1 MLIPNQCANI
11 ALLAACTKKISNAN
25 TGLAFG
31 VNGPV
36 AAIVNVFANSNPVVA
51 CKPTIVAPKP
61 TKFTVNPVVNAFT
74 TSALGGTNSR
84 SAIDVF
90 NRSPNRTNPSDQNV
104 VKKPAMIPNKIKYNP
119 ASVAFVNPLNKSE
132 NTTTTAAT
140 VNRINCPQNPQRPN
154 VLHAAAVRETLRA
167 IDSALSTDAFVV
179 TPRLSLVFFAARLV
193 DILIDAEEDAV
204 DDSEN
209 TKACLFNSNAFDDDD
224 DEEILPFEGVKAL
237 CQTLLR
243 RVRRATKGFRNVG
256 KETDVVS
263 NMMMMMMRVASRKR
277 AQAFLWRHFKRPHS
291 SKYLS
296 LGYQKKEE
304 KGDYKNTNDECHHKT
319 PTPTP
324 CCEYRW
330 KSNFSFFLDTRTR
343 KHTHI
348 YMRPTKRRTT
358 RRDARG

>member
-84 SAIDVF
+84 SAMDAF

-193 DILIDAEEDAV
+193 DILIDAEEDADD

-209 TKACLFNSNAFDDDD
+209 TKACLFNSNAFEDDDD
-224 DEEILPFEGVKAL
+224 DEILPFEGVKAL

-243 RVRRATKGFRNVG
+243 RATKKGCCAFRNVG
-256 KETDVVS
+256 KETGVVS
-263 NMMMMMMRVASRKR
+263 NMMMMMRVASRKR
-277 AQAFLWRHFKRPHS
+277 ARFSLEAFGP
-291 SKYLS
+291 
-296 LGYQKKEE
+296 
-304 KGDYKNTNDECHHKT
+304 
-319 PTPTP
+319 
-324 CCEYRW
+324 
-330 KSNFSFFLDTRTR
+330 
-343 KHTHI
+343 
-348 YMRPTKRRTT
+348 
-358 RRDARG
+358 

>member
-51 CKPTIVAPKP
+51 CKPTIVAPNP

-119 ASVAFVNPLNKSE
+119 ASVAFVKPLNKSE

-193 DILIDAEEDAV
+193 DILIDAEEDDDDDDDD

-209 TKACLFNSNAFDDDD
+209 IACCLFNSNAFED
-224 DEEILPFEGVKAL
+224 DEEIVPFEGVKAL

-243 RVRRATKGFRNVG
+243 RVRRATGFAFRNVG

-263 NMMMMMMRVASRKR
+263 NMMMFGSRN
-277 AQAFLWRHFKRPHS
+277 
-291 SKYLS
+291 S
-296 LGYQKKEE
+296 LA
-304 KGDYKNTNDECHHKT
+304 
-319 PTPTP
+319 
-324 CCEYRW
+324 R
-330 KSNFSFFLDTRTR
+330 FFGAIGTC
-343 KHTHI
+343 
-348 YMRPTKRRTT
+348 
-358 RRDARG
+358 

>member
-51 CKPTIVAPKP
+51 CKPTIVAPNP

-140 VNRINCPQNPQRPN
+140 VKRINCPQNPQRPN

-179 TPRLSLVFFAARLV
+179 TARLSLVFFAARLV
-193 DILIDAEEDAV
+193 DILIDAEED

-209 TKACLFNSNAFDDDD
+209 TFVFNSTAED
-224 DEEILPFEGVKAL
+224 DEEEIVPGGVKAL

-243 RVRRATKGFRNVG
+243 RVRRATGFAFRNVG

-263 NMMMMMMRVASRKR
+263 NMMMFGSRN
-277 AQAFLWRHFKRPHS
+277 
-291 SKYLS
+291 S
-296 LGYQKKEE
+296 LA
-304 KGDYKNTNDECHHKT
+304 
-319 PTPTP
+319 
-324 CCEYRW
+324 R
-330 KSNFSFFLDTRTR
+330 FFGAIGTC
-343 KHTHI
+343 
-348 YMRPTKRRTT
+348 
-358 RRDARG
+358 

>member
-51 CKPTIVAPKP
+51 CKPTIVAPNP

-119 ASVAFVNPLNKSE
+119 ASVAFVKPLNKSE

-140 VNRINCPQNPQRPN
+140 VKRINCPQNPQRPN

-193 DILIDAEEDAV
+193 DILIDAEEDDDD

-209 TKACLFNSNAFDDDD
+209 IACCLFNSNAFED
-224 DEEILPFEGVKAL
+224 DEEIVPFEGVKAL

-243 RVRRATKGFRNVG
+243 RVRRATKEGFCAFRNVVG
-256 KETDVVS
+256 KETDVVVS
-263 NMMMMMMRVASRKR
+263 NMMMMMMMRVESKRKSLAR
-277 AQAFLWRHFKRPHS
+277 FSLELILDLCLRPQFKQ
-291 SKYLS
+291 
-296 LGYQKKEE
+296 YQV
-304 KGDYKNTNDECHHKT
+304 
-319 PTPTP
+319 
-324 CCEYRW
+324 
-330 KSNFSFFLDTRTR
+330 
-343 KHTHI
+343 
-348 YMRPTKRRTT
+348 
-358 RRDARG
+358 

>member
-51 CKPTIVAPKP
+51 CKPTIVAPSP

-140 VNRINCPQNPQRPN
+140 VNRIN
-154 VLHAAAVRETLRA
+154 
-167 IDSALSTDAFVV
+167 
-179 TPRLSLVFFAARLV
+179 LSL
-193 DILIDAEEDAV
+193 I
-204 DDSEN
+204 
-209 TKACLFNSNAFDDDD
+209 
-224 DEEILPFEGVKAL
+224 
-237 CQTLLR
+237 
-243 RVRRATKGFRNVG
+243 
-256 KETDVVS
+256 
-263 NMMMMMMRVASRKR
+263 
-277 AQAFLWRHFKRPHS
+277 
-291 SKYLS
+291 
-296 LGYQKKEE
+296 
-304 KGDYKNTNDECHHKT
+304 
-319 PTPTP
+319 
-324 CCEYRW
+324 
-330 KSNFSFFLDTRTR
+330 
-343 KHTHI
+343 HI
-348 YMRPTKRRTT
+348 
-358 RRDARG
+358 

>member
-51 CKPTIVAPKP
+51 CKPTIVAPNP

-119 ASVAFVNPLNKSE
+119 ASVAFVKPLNKSE

-179 TPRLSLVFFAARLV
+179 TPRLFLVFFAARLV
-193 DILIDAEEDAV
+193 DILIDAEEDDDDD

-209 TKACLFNSNAFDDDD
+209 TACLFNSNAFEDDD
-224 DEEILPFEGVKAL
+224 EILPFEGVKAL

-277 AQAFLWRHFKRPHS
+277 ARAFLWRHFGPVFETTIQNI
-291 SKYLS
+291 S
-296 LGYQKKEE
+296 LGYQKEGKKETT
-304 KGDYKNTNDECHHKT
+304 KIQTMNV
-319 PTPTP
+319 
-324 CCEYRW
+324 
-330 KSNFSFFLDTRTR
+330 
-343 KHTHI
+343 I
-348 YMRPTKRRTT
+348 KRRLLLLRTASIDGKAT
-358 RRDARG
+358 FLSFSIREHANKPTYIWGRRKGAPRAARG

>member
-1 MLIPNQCANI
+1 M
-11 ALLAACTKKISNAN
+11 
-25 TGLAFG
+25 
-31 VNGPV
+31 
-36 AAIVNVFANSNPVVA
+36 
-51 CKPTIVAPKP
+51 
-61 TKFTVNPVVNAFT
+61 
-74 TSALGGTNSR
+74 
-84 SAIDVF
+84 
-90 NRSPNRTNPSDQNV
+90 

-209 TKACLFNSNAFDDDD
+209 TKACLFNPNAFDDDD

-304 KGDYKNTNDECHHKT
+304 KGDYKNTNDEHHKT

-324 CCEYRW
+324 CCESIDG
-330 KSNFSFFLDTRTR
+330 KAIFLSFSIREHANTP
-343 KHTHI
+343 I
-348 YMRPTKRRTT
+348 YIWGRRKRRTT

>member
-1 MLIPNQCANI
+1 MIIPNQCANI

-51 CKPTIVAPKP
+51 CKPTIVAPNP

-193 DILIDAEEDAV
+193 DILIDAEEDADDD

-209 TKACLFNSNAFDDDD
+209 TKACLFNSNAFEDDDD
-224 DEEILPFEGVKAL
+224 DEILPFEGVKAL

-243 RVRRATKGFRNVG
+243 RAT
-256 KETDVVS
+256 
-263 NMMMMMMRVASRKR
+263 
-277 AQAFLWRHFKRPHS
+277 
-291 SKYLS
+291 
-296 LGYQKKEE
+296 
-304 KGDYKNTNDECHHKT
+304 
-319 PTPTP
+319 
-324 CCEYRW
+324 
-330 KSNFSFFLDTRTR
+330 
-343 KHTHI
+343 
-348 YMRPTKRRTT
+348 
-358 RRDARG
+358 

>member
-51 CKPTIVAPKP
+51 CKPTIVAPSP

-193 DILIDAEEDAV
+193 DILIDAEEDAD

-209 TKACLFNSNAFDDDD
+209 TKACLFNSNAFEDDD

-263 NMMMMMMRVASRKR
+263 NMMMMMMMRVASRKR

-296 LGYQKKEE
+296 LGYQKK
-304 KGDYKNTNDECHHKT
+304 G
-319 PTPTP
+319 
-324 CCEYRW
+324 R
-330 KSNFSFFLDTRTR
+330 
-343 KHTHI
+343 
-348 YMRPTKRRTT
+348 KRRLQKYK
-358 RRDARG
+358 R

>member
-51 CKPTIVAPKP
+51 CKPTIVAPSP

-209 TKACLFNSNAFDDDD
+209 TKACLFNSNAFDDD
-224 DEEILPFEGVKAL
+224 EEILPFEGVKAL

-263 NMMMMMMRVASRKR
+263 NMMMMMMMRVASRKR

-296 LGYQKKEE
+296 LGYHKKEE

-348 YMRPTKRRTT
+348 YMGPTKRRTT

>member
-1 MLIPNQCANI
+1 M
-11 ALLAACTKKISNAN
+11 
-25 TGLAFG
+25 
-31 VNGPV
+31 
-36 AAIVNVFANSNPVVA
+36 
-51 CKPTIVAPKP
+51 
-61 TKFTVNPVVNAFT
+61 
-74 TSALGGTNSR
+74 
-84 SAIDVF
+84 
-90 NRSPNRTNPSDQNV
+90 
-104 VKKPAMIPNKIKYNP
+104 
-119 ASVAFVNPLNKSE
+119 
-132 NTTTTAAT
+132 
-140 VNRINCPQNPQRPN
+140 RI
-154 VLHAAAVRETLRA
+154 
-167 IDSALSTDAFVV
+167 TDD
-179 TPRLSLVFFAARLV
+179 TQKQ
-193 DILIDAEEDAV
+193 DADDDDDDD

-330 KSNFSFFLDTRTR
+330 KSNFSFFLLLRGGANPGKGGVLVQPSGR
-343 KHTHI
+343 LVVAFSSRVGGGCPRRSLAGEIHLV
-348 YMRPTKRRTT
+348 KRRS
-358 RRDARG
+358 RRRFGRG

>member
-51 CKPTIVAPKP
+51 CKPTIVAPNP

-119 ASVAFVNPLNKSE
+119 ASVAFVKPLNKSE

-140 VNRINCPQNPQRPN
+140 VKRINCPQNPQRPN

-193 DILIDAEEDAV
+193 DILIDAEED

-209 TKACLFNSNAFDDDD
+209 TFVFNSNAED
-224 DEEILPFEGVKAL
+224 DEEEIVHGGVKAL

-243 RVRRATKGFRNVG
+243 RVRRATGFAFRNVG

-263 NMMMMMMRVASRKR
+263 NMMMFGSRN
-277 AQAFLWRHFKRPHS
+277 
-291 SKYLS
+291 S
-296 LGYQKKEE
+296 LA
-304 KGDYKNTNDECHHKT
+304 
-319 PTPTP
+319 
-324 CCEYRW
+324 R
-330 KSNFSFFLDTRTR
+330 FFGAIGTC
-343 KHTHI
+343 
-348 YMRPTKRRTT
+348 
-358 RRDARG
+358 

>member
-51 CKPTIVAPKP
+51 CKPTIVAPNP

-119 ASVAFVNPLNKSE
+119 ASVAFVKPLNKSE

-193 DILIDAEEDAV
+193 DILIDAEEDDDDDDDD

-209 TKACLFNSNAFDDDD
+209 IACCLFNSNAFED
-224 DEEILPFEGVKAL
+224 DEEIVPFEGVKAL

-243 RVRRATKGFRNVG
+243 RVRRATKEGGFCAFRNVG
-256 KETDVVS
+256 KETDVVVS
-263 NMMMMMMRVASRKR
+263 NMMMMMMMRVESRKSL
-277 AQAFLWRHFKRPHS
+277 AFRFSLELIKMDLCLRPQFKQ
-291 SKYLS
+291 
-296 LGYQKKEE
+296 YQV
-304 KGDYKNTNDECHHKT
+304 
-319 PTPTP
+319 
-324 CCEYRW
+324 
-330 KSNFSFFLDTRTR
+330 
-343 KHTHI
+343 
-348 YMRPTKRRTT
+348 
-358 RRDARG
+358 

>member
-51 CKPTIVAPKP
+51 CKPTIVAPNP

-119 ASVAFVNPLNKSE
+119 ASVAFVKPLNKSE

-193 DILIDAEEDAV
+193 DILIDAEEDDDDDDDDD

-209 TKACLFNSNAFDDDD
+209 IACCLFNSNAFED
-224 DEEILPFEGVKAL
+224 DEEIVPFEGVKAL

-243 RVRRATKGFRNVG
+243 RVRRATKEGFCAFRNVG
-256 KETDVVS
+256 KETDVVVS
-263 NMMMMMMRVASRKR
+263 NMMMMMMRVESRKSLAR
-277 AQAFLWRHFKRPHS
+277 FSLESKMDLCLRPQC
-291 SKYLS
+291 KQ
-296 LGYQKKEE
+296 YQV
-304 KGDYKNTNDECHHKT
+304 
-319 PTPTP
+319 
-324 CCEYRW
+324 
-330 KSNFSFFLDTRTR
+330 
-343 KHTHI
+343 
-348 YMRPTKRRTT
+348 
-358 RRDARG
+358 